1 MAKVQERY
9 LKKCPLTEWRF
20 ELRMRY
26 FPTSIHDLLERD
38 SVTFFFLYDQV
49 SCQKMLTLGNSSKY
63 FMFIPWAKDKGTL
76 YATKIILKKK

>member
-9 LKKCPLTEWRF
+9 LKKCPLTEWKF

-49 SCQKMLTLGNSSKY
+49 SQKIFTLNSV
-63 FMFIPWAKDKGTL
+63 
-76 YATKIILKKK
+76 KKVF